1 MSSGTNPLPCV
12 PPLGNLTT
20 EVGVATG
27 VSPIDGDGDV
37 GGVGVSSEGGVGTG
51 VSPAVGT
58 GVGDRT
64 GVSRAGRDTDSVGVG
79 VSPTRDGAGVATSV
93 SPADG
98 DGEAVGISVSLAVRD
113 GDSVGTG
120 VSSAYGTGL
129 VANGVSVGDAVE
141 GCVVGVPVEHA
152 ANAST
157 SPLTVT
163 NLVNNTLASWWH
175 QLQDFSM
182 AETSMSVTAYV

>member
-1 MSSGTNPLPCV
+1 MNAGLSSGTNPLPCV

-51 VSPAVGT
+51 VSPAVGA
-58 GVGDRT
+58 GVGDRA
-64 GVSRAGRDTDSVGVG
+64 GVSRAGRDTDSV
-79 VSPTRDGAGVATSV
+79 GAGVATSV

-175 QLQDFSM
+175 HLQDFSM

>member
-1 MSSGTNPLPCV
+1 MPQGFHRLMGMVMWVASV
-12 PPLGNLTT
+12 FHQRVELGRVFRQQL
-20 EVGVATG
+20 GL
-27 VSPIDGDGDV
+27 
-37 GGVGVSSEGGVGTG
+37 
-51 VSPAVGT
+51 
-58 GVGDRT
+58 
-64 GVSRAGRDTDSVGVG
+64 
-79 VSPTRDGAGVATSV
+79 
-93 SPADG
+93 
-98 DGEAVGISVSLAVRD
+98 VGISVSLAVRD

-175 QLQDFSM
+175 HLQDFSM